1 MAKSVFTKYAVVGTT
16 ATSVTFTGGTVIDS
30 IRVISAD
37 VSAPVYFRCDGA
49 TAVALAE
56 GCSLTVGVGGESE
69 VSIPPA
75 KDVTVSL
82 VSSSTG
88 NVAVI
93 ATERS

>member
-1 MAKSVFTKYAVVGTT
+1 MAKSVFVKYAVVSST
-16 ATSVTFTGGTVIDS
+16 ATTVTFTGGTVVDT
-30 IRVISAD
+30 IRVVSAD
-37 VSAPVYFRCDGA
+37 VSAPVYFRADGV

-69 VSIPPA
+69 ISIPPA
-75 KDVTVSL
+75 KTVTVSL
-82 VSSSTG
+82 VSAATG